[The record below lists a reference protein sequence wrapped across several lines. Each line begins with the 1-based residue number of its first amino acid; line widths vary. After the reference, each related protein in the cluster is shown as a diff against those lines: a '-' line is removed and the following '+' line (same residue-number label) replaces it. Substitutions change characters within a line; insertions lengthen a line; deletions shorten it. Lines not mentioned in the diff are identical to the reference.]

1 MLMGGSEP
9 RYQLGSDAV
18 ELERLKHQ
26 GGVLAPATRTILQTA
41 GIRPGMRVLDLG
53 SGTGD
58 VTFVAAALV
67 GASGEVVGMDRS
79 AEAVATAE
87 ARAQQH
93 ELGNVRF
100 VTGDIHEAAAG
111 GQFDAIVGRLVLMY
125 VSDPAAVLRTQAALL
140 RPGGVVAP
148 IEFDLRSA
156 RSVPPTPLVGQSL
169 EWLLKAFERAG
180 IQPSLGSR
188 LWGTLLEAGLR
199 PLGMIGI
206 QPHFG
211 PQDPD
216 GAAILSG
223 IVRAVLPLME
233 RTGVATAQEVGIET
247 FQRRLTDELV
257 GNGAVFAHPI
267 LLSAWGRAAEPEV
280 SRHGSSL

>member
-1 MLMGGSEP
+1 
-9 RYQLGSDAV
+9 
-18 ELERLKHQ
+18 
-26 GGVLAPATRTILQTA
+26 
-41 GIRPGMRVLDLG
+41 
-53 SGTGD
+53 
-58 VTFVAAALV
+58 
-67 GASGEVVGMDRS
+67 MDRS

-100 VTGDIHEAAAG
+100 VTGDIHEAATG

-125 VSDPAAVLRTQAALL
+125 VSDPAAVLRTQATLL

-156 RSVPPTPLVGQSL
+156 RSLPPTPLVGQLL

-180 IQPSLGSR
+180 IQPSLGPR
-188 LWGTLLEAGLR
+188 LWATLLEAGLR

-216 GAAILSG
+216 GPAILSG
-223 IVRAVLPLME
+223 IVRAVLPLK
-233 RTGVATAQEVGIET
+233 
-247 FQRRLTDELV
+247 
-257 GNGAVFAHPI
+257 GAF
-267 LLSAWGRAAEPEV
+267 GRCGAAG
-280 SRHGSSL
+280 SR

>member
-1 MLMGGSEP
+1 
-9 RYQLGSDAV
+9 
-18 ELERLKHQ
+18 
-26 GGVLAPATRTILQTA
+26 
-41 GIRPGMRVLDLG
+41 
-53 SGTGD
+53 
-58 VTFVAAALV
+58 
-67 GASGEVVGMDRS
+67 
-79 AEAVATAE
+79 
-87 ARAQQH
+87 
-93 ELGNVRF
+93 LGNVRF

-156 RSVPPTPLVGQSL
+156 RSLPPTPLVGQLL

-180 IQPSLGSR
+180 IQPSLGPR
-188 LWGTLLEAGLR
+188 LWATLLEAGLR

-216 GAAILSG
+216 GPAILSG
-223 IVRAVLPLME
+223 IVGAVLPLME

-247 FQRRLTDELV
+247 LRRRLTDELV
-257 GNGAVFAHPI
+257 GNGRCSPTRSCCPHGARR
-267 LLSAWGRAAEPEV
+267 LSLKAAATVHRCSRV
-280 SRHGSSL
+280 SRLTATGRKSAAVRLKGVGDGQDRTENMPRGVTLRPNDAVDNHRQLGCTRLGPGACH